1 MENWEFFLQ
10 QVGEENW
17 LRVESTQPDFPSGR
31 YRIAAR
37 AQQRPHELIEIE
49 VKTRPNKQTVARTT
63 KRQHSCQLDGEGFGI
78 LVPEIELTPS
88 VWEIQ
93 CRGDILSA
101 FMGEDWTVTLSLQAT
116 LNLEQASIEF
126 NKENQEPV
134 NFNREN
140 QESEAEIEAPEETGE
155 DLAKLKSRI
164 INDVDQTLDAMI
176 SELFP
181 AFESREPQHSEN
193 SQSNYFLHLDQDIL
207 LAETTKPIIVSG
219 QVMAHEQTS
228 HANLRLNITLRDPQ
242 TGESVA
248 KLSPLLPKEAFPLT
262 FCYSLT
268 LPSSCES
275 YLLQGEI
282 TLYEATSKEDTPILD
297 RQPFTVT
304 ANWEKLEA
312 RLICAIPPENG
323 SHPPAP
329 LSPLS
334 HDNSALATSQSSQWR
349 GVLPPKLASAGKR
362 KKKTPPELPKLPQ
375 QKATKPKEYVWS
387 KPDSPAETFPLP
399 EWELIPE
406 LVIIST
412 DETQS

>member
-10 QVGEENW
+10 QVGEEDW

-63 KRQHSCQLDGEGFGI
+63 KRQQTCQLDGEGFGI
-78 LVPEIELTPS
+78 LISEIELTPG

-126 NKENQEPV
+126 NQ
-134 NFNREN
+134 EN

-155 DLAKLKSRI
+155 ALSELRSRI
-164 INDVDQTLDAMI
+164 INDVDQTLEAMI
-176 SELFP
+176 SELFS
-181 AFESREPQHSEN
+181 AFESREPQYSEN

-219 QVMAHEQTS
+219 QVMAHDQTS

-242 TGESVA
+242 TGEPVA

-268 LPSSCES
+268 LPSPCES

-282 TLYEATSKEDTPILD
+282 TLYEATSQEDTPILD

-312 RLICAIPPENG
+312 RLVSAITPENG

-334 HDNSALATSQSSQWR
+334 HDNSALATSQSSRWR

-362 KKKTPPELPKLPQ
+362 KKTTPPQLPKLPQ
-375 QKATKPKEYVWS
+375 KTATKQKEYVWS